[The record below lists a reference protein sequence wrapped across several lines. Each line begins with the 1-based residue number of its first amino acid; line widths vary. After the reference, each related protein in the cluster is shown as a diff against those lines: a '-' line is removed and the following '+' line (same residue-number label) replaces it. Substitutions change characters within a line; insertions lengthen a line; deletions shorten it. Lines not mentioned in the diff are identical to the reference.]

1 MEFGTVIDMEEKV
14 MEETKNEQMLGNE
27 VFWMLCAIRALLAS
41 INAVGI
47 GLLAGSDDDIR
58 ERASD
63 VASKETGN
71 SARYFET
78 ALKIKEMRE
87 GINDEQ
93 R

>member
-1 MEFGTVIDMEEKV
+1 
-14 MEETKNEQMLGNE
+14 MEETKNEQMLGDE
-27 VFWMLCAIRALLAS
+27 VFWMLCAIRSMLAS
-41 INAVGI
+41 INAIGI
-47 GLLAGSDDDIR
+47 GLLARSDEDIC

-87 GINDEQ
+87 GINYEP

>member
-1 MEFGTVIDMEEKV
+1 
-14 MEETKNEQMLGNE
+14 MEETKNEQMLGDE
-27 VFWMLCAIRALLAS
+27 VFWMLCAIRSMLAS
-41 INAVGI
+41 INAIGI
-47 GLLAGSDDDIR
+47 GLLVRSDEDIC
-58 ERASD
+58 ERAGD

-87 GINDEQ
+87 GINDVQ